1 MSSSPAPQPLLSA
14 LYQRLQGA
22 LTDEYARRF
31 DEGVVLH
38 REDEETSD
46 TPDRLHFRIDYQGLP
61 ELAATLSIPAE
72 DDGAYTVCCAVQ
84 HGDEKRFSYRPPRDP
99 EGPDPELERLGEAMA
114 SFLLTE
120 LQKELSRLVLDT
132 PRGDHLGT
140 MP

>member
-1 MSSSPAPQPLLSA
+1 MSSSPAPQPLLSV
-14 LYQRLQGA
+14 LYQRLQSA

-38 REDEETSD
+38 REEEKTPD
-46 TPDRLHFRIDYQGLP
+46 TPDRLPFRIDYQGLP
-61 ELAATLSIPAE
+61 ELTATLSITAE
-72 DDGAYTVCCAVQ
+72 DDGTYTVCCSVQ
-84 HGDEKRFSYRPPRDP
+84 HGDEQRFSYRPPNDA
-99 EGPDPELERLGEAMA
+99 EGPTPELERLGETMA

-120 LQKELSRLVLDT
+120 LQKELSRLVLDA